1 MFEFN
6 LNLCLLPKPTNFTIS
21 LSSLYRPALVI
32 SCCTWRMWI
41 SGQFL
46 HTLWPRL
53 VKCSSYRHG
62 GRRGTVP
69 VFFLRK
75 TLERLNGTVVVQ
87 TKEAVKVLSKSFKSF
102 TQLEYASIFFFLFFF
117 HSLMFSKHFIP
128 LTLWWNPEPI
138 PGTLGTM
145 GVYHACDHC
154 RAPCRHTHTPRGNL
168 ASPIHLPACFW
179 RRE

>member
-53 VKCSSYRHG
+53 VTCSSYRHG

-102 TQLEYASIFFFLFFF
+102 TQLEYASIFFFFFSF
-117 HSLMFSKHFIP
+117 FIHSCSVS
-128 LTLWWNPEPI
+128 TLYRLPCGGIRNLSQEHWARW
-138 PGTLGTM
+138 GYTM
-145 GVYHACDHC
+145 HVTTAGHHAD
-154 RAPCRHTHTPRGNL
+154 TH
-168 ASPIHLPACFW
+168 IHLGAI
-179 RRE
+179 